1 MSSRFS
7 VFVLL
12 CAAALLS
19 PIARAQQMPP
29 SPATPSGT
37 AQPLTSGPTSTS
49 DASTQMVKD
58 AMALMDKNDLD
69 GAIAKL
75 SKAIEL
81 NPHASGPY
89 VLRASLYCQK
99 KLWTQAEADFTTASQ
114 LAPTNVVLKFNIIE
128 VKFMQKQYDAAR
140 PGYLALI
147 NDPDM
152 GDFAAYKVFL
162 CDLAGGH
169 LDVAQKEL
177 DAFNKVGGNPSYYY
191 ANAAWDIA
199 HKKFDDAHGWLSSA
213 SDIYPPRKNAY
224 YAEGLIYLGY
234 LPLPKTAASEDNQ

>member
-1 MSSRFS
+1 MPARFCFS
-7 VFVLL
+7 ALAIL
-12 CAAALLS
+12 CATLLLS
-19 PIARAQQMPP
+19 PAGRAQQMA
-29 SPATPSGT
+29 STPST
-37 AQPLTSGPTSTS
+37 NSAPLTSSPTTPN
-49 DASTQMVKD
+49 DASSQMVKD
-58 AMALMDKNDLD
+58 AMALMDKNDID
-69 GAIAKL
+69 GAIGKL
-75 SKAIEL
+75 SEAIRL
-81 NPHASGPY
+81 NPHGSGAY

-99 KLWTQAEADFTTASQ
+99 KMWSQAEADFTTAQQ

-169 LDVAQKEL
+169 EDMAAKDLA
-177 DAFNKVGGNPSYYY
+177 AFNKVGGNPSYYFG
-191 ANAAWDIA
+191 NAAWSIA
-199 HKKFDDAHGWLSSA
+199 HKKYDDARDWLQSA
-213 SDIYPPRKNAY
+213 SNIYPPRKNAY

-234 LPLPKTAASEDNQ
+234 LPLPKDTSANP

>member
-1 MSSRFS
+1 MPARFCFS
-7 VFVLL
+7 AIAFLSATLL
-12 CAAALLS
+12 LL
-19 PIARAQQMPP
+19 PAARAQQMTSSPSTNSAP
-29 SPATPSGT
+29 KTTAPTSPA
-37 AQPLTSGPTSTS
+37 

-58 AMALMDKNDLD
+58 AMALMDKNDID

-75 SKAIEL
+75 SEAIRL
-81 NPHASGPY
+81 NPHGSGAY

-99 KLWTQAEADFTTASQ
+99 KLWSQAEADFTAAAQ
-114 LAPTNVVLKFNIIE
+114 LAPTNVVLKFNIVE

-169 LDVAQKEL
+169 EAVAQKEL
-177 DAFNKVGGNPSYYY
+177 DAFNKVGGNPSYYFG
-191 ANAAWDIA
+191 NAAWSIA
-199 HKKFDDAHGWLSSA
+199 HKKFDDARSWLESA
-213 SDIYPPRKNAY
+213 SNIYPPRKNAY

-234 LPLPKTAASEDNQ
+234 LPLPKAPGTL